1 MQTRDRGIKDL
12 MTGGHVGLQRIS
24 RIRDRLM
31 PMGDELVLRAH
42 ASGRLRTEI
51 ETSDLSVIQAV
62 MGPLID
68 ASAGI
73 EPELYRR
80 YLDIMLRGIAT
91 RPDEEPPLPVAAL
104 RADQTEL
111 IMFNARNPRQ
121 SPATPPDV
129 AQPTSSAR

>member
-1 MQTRDRGIKDL
+1 
-12 MTGGHVGLQRIS
+12 
-24 RIRDRLM
+24 
-31 PMGDELVLRAH
+31 
-42 ASGRLRTEI
+42 
-51 ETSDLSVIQAV
+51 

-80 YLDIMLRGIAT
+80 YLEIMLRGIAT

-104 RADQTEL
+104 DFDRAEL
-111 IMFNARNPRQ
+111 IMFNAEHPRPG
-121 SPATPPDV
+121 SALAPADV